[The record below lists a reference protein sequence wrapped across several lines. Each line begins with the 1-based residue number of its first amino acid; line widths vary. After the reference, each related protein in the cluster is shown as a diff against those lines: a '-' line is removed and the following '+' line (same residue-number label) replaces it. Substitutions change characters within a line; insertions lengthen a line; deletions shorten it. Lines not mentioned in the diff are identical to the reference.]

1 MPFEPLKGGGGRHTT
16 MWQLSF
22 AAPDEAAARTLCGG
36 GGAALLAE
44 IVARCGAW
52 HAPVRHRARFASW
65 RTRGICF

>member
-1 MPFEPLKGGGGRHTT
+1 

-22 AAPDEAAARTLCGG
+22 AAPDEAAARALCGG

-44 IVARCGAW
+44 IVTRCGAW

>member
-1 MPFEPLKGGGGRHTT
+1 

-22 AAPDEAAARTLCGG
+22 AAPDEAAARVLCGGG

-52 HAPVRHRARFASW
+52 HAPVRRGARFAAWSSDAHHA
-65 RTRGICF
+65 I